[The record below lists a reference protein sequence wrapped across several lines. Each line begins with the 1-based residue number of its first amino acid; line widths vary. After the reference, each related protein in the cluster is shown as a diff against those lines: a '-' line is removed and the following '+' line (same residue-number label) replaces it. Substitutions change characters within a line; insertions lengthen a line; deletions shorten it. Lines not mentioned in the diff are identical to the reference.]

1 MRRRHL
7 RGVMAIETEVYTRPW
22 SANLFVA
29 EMADVR
35 HRCYL
40 VARDRSAV
48 VGYGGLICYDGDA
61 HVTNVAVATT
71 HQRRGIGARLMHDLL
86 RGGIELGAQQVTLE
100 VRVTNWAAQRLYAS
114 YGFRPAGIR
123 RGYYQDVG
131 EDALIM
137 IAEGVGALP
146 FRERL
151 QLRAMELP
159 EDVRP

>member
-1 MRRRHL
+1 MRRRDL

-22 SANLFVA
+22 SANLFAA
-29 EMADVR
+29 EMSETR

-40 VARDRSAV
+40 VARDRGGV
-48 VGYGGLICYDGDA
+48 VGYAGLICYEGDA
-61 HVTNVAVATT
+61 HVTNVAVAGR

-86 RGGIELGAQQVTLE
+86 RGGIALGAERVTLE
-100 VRVTNWAAQRLYAS
+100 VRVTNWGAQRLYAS

-123 RGYYQDVG
+123 RGYYQDVS

-137 IAEGVGALP
+137 TAEDVGGLP
-146 FRERL
+146 YRERL
-151 QLRAMELP
+151 QLRAMSLP